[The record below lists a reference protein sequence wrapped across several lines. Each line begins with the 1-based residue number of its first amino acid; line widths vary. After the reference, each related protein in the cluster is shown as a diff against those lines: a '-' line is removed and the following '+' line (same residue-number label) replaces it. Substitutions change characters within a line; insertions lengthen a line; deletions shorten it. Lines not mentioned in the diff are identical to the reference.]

1 MVFYEFS
8 QNFII
13 IFVEN
18 FNVIFYNNIRS
29 NIIIIFRYCS
39 MGANQGGANMDLKE
53 IKAFL
58 TVAQLKNVSRAADIL
73 NYTQAAITIQIKRLE
88 QELNTKLLNKVG
100 KEMILTKNGEI
111 FYSYATEIL
120 LNVSKA
126 KESISPPKNSTEEL
140 ILGTDSSLSIS
151 YLTPYF
157 SHYRKNYPNTHI
169 RIILDDAINL
179 TDYLLQGD
187 IHFACFLGNNL
198 VKRKYIHS
206 ITAKI
211 PLIIVASSQ
220 NKVLK
225 KEKIASLKDLS
236 DLTWV
241 LPEKSLSVRSAIDD
255 ELTAQGISFSTFVDS
270 MDMYC
275 LVKLVEQSDAVS
287 ILPEFL
293 VEDEILNGSL
303 TALYL
308 KDFNKSIRLQIAFS
322 ETQFQHHAL
331 QTFLKIL
338 KEHSQK
344 KSYKKF

>member
-1 MVFYEFS
+1 
-8 QNFII
+8 
-13 IFVEN
+13 
-18 FNVIFYNNIRS
+18 
-29 NIIIIFRYCS
+29 
-39 MGANQGGANMDLKE
+39 MDLKE

-120 LNVSKA
+120 LNISKA

-140 ILGTDSSLSIS
+140 ILGTDSSLSIAV
-151 YLTPYF
+151 LTPYF
-157 SHYRKNYPNTHI
+157 SYYRENYPNTHI
-169 RIILDDAINL
+169 RIIIDDPINL

-198 VKRKYIHS
+198 LKRKYIH
-206 ITAKI
+206 IIAVKI
-211 PLIIVASSQ
+211 PLLIVASPH
-220 NKVLK
+220 NNVLK
-225 KEKIASLKDLS
+225 KKKLLNLKDLS
-236 DLTWV
+236 NLTWV
-241 LPEKSLSVRSAIDD
+241 LPEKTLSIRSTIDD
-255 ELTAQGISFSTFVDS
+255 ELASQDISFSTFVDS
-270 MDMYC
+270 MDMYS

-287 ILPEFL
+287 ILPEYL
-293 VEDEILNGSL
+293 VENEILNGSL
-303 TALYL
+303 TALPL
-308 KDFNKSIRLQIAFS
+308 KDFNKSIRLQVAFS

-338 KEHSQK
+338 KEHSK
-344 KSYKKF
+344 TKSYEKF